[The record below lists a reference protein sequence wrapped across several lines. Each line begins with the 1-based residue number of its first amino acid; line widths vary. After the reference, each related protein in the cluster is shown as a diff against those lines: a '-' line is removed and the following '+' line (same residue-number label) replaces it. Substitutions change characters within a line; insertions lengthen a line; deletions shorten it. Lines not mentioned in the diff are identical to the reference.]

1 MIEGDL
7 LSRIVH
13 EQRRAA
19 DPQASAWVSANAGS
33 GKTKVL
39 SDRVLRLLLAGT
51 PPGKILCLTFTKAA
65 AANMAIRVF
74 ERLGRWVTLDEEA
87 LSRELAELEG
97 RRPDLDTLRFAR
109 RLFARAVETPG
120 GLKIDTIHAFCERIL
135 HMVPFEANVPARFA
149 VLDEA
154 KSAEMLEGITARV
167 LGEAGSAAS
176 PLNEPWRIVSRTAA
190 GEGFDAL
197 IRSTVRQRWLFADE
211 TRPADA
217 IHRLRKRLR
226 VPAGTTPEGIER
238 RMLEEGLPPQEWPAL
253 AAILRAS
260 RNKTDHKRGDAFVAA
275 SLAEDRE
282 ERLALYRSIFFKE
295 DGGPRAESTIV
306 TGAVDPALKD
316 RLLAEQARLAGL
328 DDTLKAAEAIERTEA
343 LFTLAAAIRRGIET
357 EKARLGALD
366 FDDLIAKTLELL
378 SRGEAAWVLYKLDRG
393 VDHILVDEAQDTNP
407 EQWEILRRLTE
418 DFTAGAGAAG
428 ARTRTIFAVGDPKQS
443 IYGFQGADP
452 QKFEDSRR
460 HWRRAVTDAALRF
473 EDVPLTVSFRSAKAV
488 LSAVDATFAVAD
500 HYRGLSF
507 EDGAVG
513 TVHETTRGTAPG
525 LVELWPVE
533 RPQDEDEPE
542 AWVLPVDA
550 PERSAPPVALAR
562 RIARAIQAWTRDG
575 DEWGR
580 RWRPGEILILVKK
593 RSAAFLAVIRALK
606 DAGVPVAGA
615 DRLDI
620 GQHIAVQDLVA
631 AGRAALLPEDD
642 LTLACALKSPLAGL
656 TEDDLL
662 RLAARRGD
670 GESLAAALRRHEESG
685 DAAARLACDALDTW
699 RDLARRHGPFGFYA
713 TLLGPLQ
720 GRRRLVARLGSEAG
734 DAIDAFLSLAQAA
747 EQPETPSLTTFLAR
761 FGSAEHEVKRDLDAT
776 GDEVRVMT
784 VHGAKGL
791 EAPVVILIDGCQIFG
806 PGSPLLPVVSDPAS
820 LEMIPVWSP
829 GKAYD
834 SAAMAEAREVHKL
847 RQLEEH
853 NRLLYVAMTR
863 AKDRLVI
870 APYMTSTRETPA
882 QAWCEMIRRGLV
894 QKAGGLV
901 CHTAPYGEIEVW
913 REGGALVEAKEPV
926 SDPLP
931 AFAPPAWLHA
941 PVPPEPEPLP
951 PIRPSGALGA
961 ADRIHRPGD
970 GPAAPQARLVGTLVH
985 ALLERLPVLPFESW
999 AGAARAYVSA
1009 RAPAFDAARREA
1021 VVRQALG
1028 VLTHEALAPLF
1039 GPGSRAEVP
1048 ISGRLR
1054 TEAGEA
1060 PVSGQIDRLA
1070 VLEHEILIADFKT
1083 TARPPAVDE
1092 PAPAA
1097 YVGQLALYRTLVSE
1111 IYPDRPVRAFLVWTA
1126 GPVIRE
1132 LAEEELAGALALIRA
1147 A

>member
-1 MIEGDL
+1 MIHADL
-7 LSRIVH
+7 LARISH

-19 DPQASAWVSANAGS
+19 DPGASAWVSANAGS

-74 ERLGRWVTLDEEA
+74 ERLGRWVTLDDAA
-87 LSRELAELEG
+87 LTGELATLEG
-97 RRPDLDTLRFAR
+97 TPPDLDTLRFAR

-149 VLDEA
+149 VLDESQ
-154 KSAEMLEGITARV
+154 SAEMMEAVLARV

-176 PLNEPWRIVSRTAA
+176 PLSGPWRIVSRSAA

-197 IRSTVRQRWLFADE
+197 IRQIVRQRWLFADE
-211 TRPADA
+211 TRPAEA
-217 IHRLRKRLR
+217 IRRLRRRLGLG
-226 VPAGTTPEGIER
+226 ADATPGAIVR
-238 RMLEEGLPPQEWPAL
+238 AILEDGLPPAQWPAIADAL
-253 AAILRAS
+253 AQSPAATDQKQAGLLRSAAAAADPEE
-260 RNKTDHKRGDAFVAA
+260 RLRPYRTIFFTDKGEPRA
-275 SLAEDRE
+275 SLAT
-282 ERLALYRSIFFKE
+282 KK
-295 DGGPRAESTIV
+295 
-306 TGAVDPALKD
+306 VDPALRD
-316 RLLAEQARLAGL
+316 RLAEEQARLVAL
-328 DDTLKAAEAIERTEA
+328 EDTLKSARSIERTDA
-343 LFTLAAAIRRGIET
+343 LFTLAAAIRRGVEA

-378 SRGEAAWVLYKLDRG
+378 ARGEAAWVLYKLDRG

-407 EQWEILRRLTE
+407 EQWDILRRLTE

-428 ARTRTIFAVGDPKQS
+428 ARSRTIFAVGDPKQS

-452 QKFEDSRR
+452 QRFEDSRR
-460 HWRRAVTDAALRF
+460 HWRKAVTGADLRF
-473 EDVPLTVSFRSAKAV
+473 EDVPLTVSFRSTRAV
-488 LSAVDATFAVAD
+488 LSAVDATFAVPD

-507 EDGAVG
+507 EDGATG
-513 TVHETTRGTAPG
+513 TVHETTRAAAPG

-533 RPQDEDEPE
+533 RPAEAEEPE

-550 PERSAPPVALAR
+550 PERSSPPLVLAR
-562 RIARAIQAWTRDG
+562 RIARAIKAWTQEG

-580 RWRPGEILILVKK
+580 RRPGDILILVKK
-593 RSAAFLAVIRALK
+593 RSAAFFAVIRALK

-620 GQHIAVQDLVA
+620 GRHIAVQDLVA
-631 AGRAALLPEDD
+631 AGRAALLPDDD
-642 LTLACALKSPLAGL
+642 LTLAAVLKSPLVGL
-656 TEDDLL
+656 GEEDLL
-662 RLAARRGD
+662 RLASRRGE
-670 GESLAAALRRHEESG
+670 GESLSLALRRHAAGG
-685 DAAARLACDALDTW
+685 DAAARAGCEALDTW

-734 DAIDAFLSLAQAA
+734 DAIDAFLSLAQGA
-747 EQPETPSLTTFLAR
+747 EQPETPSLAMFLAR

-791 EAPVVILIDGCQIFG
+791 EAPVVILIDGCQVFG
-806 PGSPLLPVVSDPAS
+806 PGSPLVPVVSDPDTLA
-820 LEMIPVWSP
+820 MIPVWSP
-829 GKAYD
+829 GQSSD
-834 SAAMAEAREVHKL
+834 SAAVAEAREAHKV
-847 RQLEEH
+847 RQIEEH

-870 APYMTSTRETPA
+870 APYMTSARETPA
-882 QAWCEMIRRGLV
+882 EAWCEMIRTGLV
-894 QKAGGLV
+894 RKAGGLV
-901 CHTAPYGEIEVW
+901 RRSAPYGEIDVW
-913 REGGALVEAKEPV
+913 HEGEAGAGEREAV

-931 AFAPPAWLHA
+931 AHPAPAWLHA
-941 PVPPEPEPLP
+941 PVEPEPEPAP

-961 ADRIHRPGD
+961 AERVHRPGD

-985 ALLERLPVLPFESW
+985 ALLERLPGLPFERW
-999 AGAARAYVSA
+999 GEAARSYVGA
-1009 RAPAFDAARREA
+1009 RAPSFEAGRRES

-1028 VLTHEALAPLF
+1028 VLTHEGLAPLF
-1039 GPGSRAEVP
+1039 GPGSRAEVA
-1048 ISGRLR
+1048 ITGRILTASG
-1054 TEAGEA
+1054 EV

-1070 VLEHEILIADFKT
+1070 VRDGEVLIADFKT
-1083 TARPPAVDE
+1083 TARPPAPGE
-1092 PAPAA
+1092 PAPAP
-1097 YVGQLALYRTLVSE
+1097 YVAQLALYRALVAE
-1111 IYPDRPVRAFLVWTA
+1111 IHPDRPVRAFLVWTA

-1132 LAEEELAGALALIRA
+1132 LAEEELADALDLIKA